1 MLPSPRHS
9 KYANLRSIHSY
20 VNGFVRQLEAYL
32 QLYGGDGKEELN
44 TVCPN
49 HSITLEAA
57 NIDRDISC
65 DVKDGNLRILFRE
78 KRLGVNTSS
87 ASVYKVEDAVNNA
100 PLPAGCSPRM
110 SFTARQSVR
119 LQFDTQIEEVRST
132 VASILH
138 VPSIKFTPNFEQ
150 IFDNIKV
157 IRRARHAGS
166 IWEENFGRTGLSYYK
181 NAFLDVVSR
190 RFANDEILV
199 EAFQEAVYEN
209 EVRLRIVD
217 KLNNTDN
224 SFEGVIEGGV
234 LYIQVR

>member
-1 MLPSPRHS
+1 MLSSPRHS

-20 VNGFVRQLEAYL
+20 VKGFVRQLEAYL
-32 QLYGGDGKEELN
+32 QLYGDDGKEELN

-65 DVKDGNLRILFRE
+65 DVNDGNLRILFRE

-100 PLPAGCSPRM
+100 PLPASCSPRM

-119 LQFDTQIEEVRST
+119 LQFDNQIEEVRLT

-150 IFDNIKV
+150 IFDDIKV

-181 NAFLDVVSR
+181 NAFQDVVSR
-190 RFANDEILV
+190 SFANDEILI

-209 EVRLRIVD
+209 EVCLRIVD
-217 KLNNTDN
+217 KLNTDN

>member
-1 MLPSPRHS
+1 
-9 KYANLRSIHSY
+9 
-20 VNGFVRQLEAYL
+20 
-32 QLYGGDGKEELN
+32 
-44 TVCPN
+44 
-49 HSITLEAA
+49 
-57 NIDRDISC
+57 
-65 DVKDGNLRILFRE
+65 
-78 KRLGVNTSS
+78 
-87 ASVYKVEDAVNNA
+87 
-100 PLPAGCSPRM
+100 M

-119 LQFDTQIEEVRST
+119 LQFDTQVEEVRLT

-157 IRRARHAGS
+157 IRRARYAGS

-190 RFANDEILV
+190 SFANDEILI

-209 EVRLRIVD
+209 EVCLRIAD
-217 KLNNTDN
+217 KLNTDN